1 MGLRDFLPTN
11 KHLAR
16 RTEPDFVKPIGLGQ
30 GVFFQSV
37 VTGED
42 RIFAPVRGPLFFGV
56 AREWID
62 GECFGIGLE
71 SADRSVSSV
80 REDQLGPGQRDLFGL
95 GADPEGDDPAL
106 PLGNASLVRAGEDI
120 GHDAVEIHW
129 VLSKPKTYPPRVVRT
144 ARFEVR
150 DLPRR

>member
-1 MGLRDFLPTN
+1 MGLRDFLLTN

-80 REDQLGPGQRDLFGL
+80 RQDQLCPGQRDIFGL
-95 GADPEGDDPAL
+95 RADPQGNYSAIAL
-106 PLGNASLVRAGEDI
+106 RDTSLVRASADI
-120 GHDAVEIHW
+120 GHYAVQIHW

-150 DLPRR
+150 DLPRG